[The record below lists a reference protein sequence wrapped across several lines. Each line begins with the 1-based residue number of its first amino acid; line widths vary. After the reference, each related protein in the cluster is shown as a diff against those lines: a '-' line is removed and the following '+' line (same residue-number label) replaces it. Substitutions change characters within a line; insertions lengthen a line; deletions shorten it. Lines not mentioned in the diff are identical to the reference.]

1 MIKSMLI
8 VGLGGFAGSSARY
21 LVQRLAGAWLPLA
34 FPYGT
39 FIVNISGALL
49 IGFLYGLADRSQIP
63 GPEYRVFLFTGV
75 LGGFT
80 TFSAFTLDILTLL
93 RGTQYSYA
101 FLYAVLTV
109 VLGIIATIAGY
120 VLFKSIV

>member
-21 LVQRLAGAWLPLA
+21 LVQRLAAAVLPIA

-39 FIVNISGALL
+39 FIVNITGALI
-49 IGFLYGLADRSQIP
+49 IGFLYGLADRTQIP
-63 GPEYRVFLFTGV
+63 GPEYRLLLVTGV

-93 RGTQYSYA
+93 RGTQYYYA
-101 FLYAVLTV
+101 FLYVFATV
-109 VLGIIATIAGY
+109 VLGILATIAGY
-120 VLFKSIV
+120 FIFKIIA